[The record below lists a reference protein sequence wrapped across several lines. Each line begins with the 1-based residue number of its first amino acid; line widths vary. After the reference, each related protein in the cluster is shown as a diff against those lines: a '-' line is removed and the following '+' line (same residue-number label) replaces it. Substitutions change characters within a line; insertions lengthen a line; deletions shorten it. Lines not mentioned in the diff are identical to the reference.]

1 MTIGPIAKKIPTER
15 TFHGDTYVDNYE
27 WLRDKSDP
35 DVRALLDAEN
45 AYFREQTAGLG
56 DLRDNLVAEFKA
68 RTKEADR
75 ALPYR
80 VGDWWYYRRTFQDR
94 QYPAMF
100 RTPARGAAR
109 PDLNTSFPEFPV
121 WDGNEL
127 ALGEEFFL
135 CGGFMPSPDGKLGA
149 MSVDFTG
156 DEHFTLRIFD
166 IETGQIVD
174 DSVRNIG
181 YGLAWTAD
189 SSAVAYSRVD
199 DSWRQWQVN
208 LHRIGDFND
217 TILFQENDERFSVDH
232 EQSRNGKW
240 IIIRSASVTSSD
252 VRFISTENIEQRV
265 KILDRRE
272 GLEYT
277 AEPAGDQVLIVHNA
291 NRPDFE
297 VASAPLRTSTPEEWD
312 PIFVP
317 EEGERVDYVEA
328 YAGHAVISMRSE
340 GQTQLRV
347 MRRERP
353 LSAASAIGS
362 TPPVAVTSDSGTVS
376 GTDDAATV
384 APAQPAADMPAALG
398 APAPDAANAA
408 PATPAANHGWSA
420 PVAIPTGEGSFVETY
435 PEGNWFTSRV
445 VFTEQS
451 ILEPPT
457 QKAFDPITGDIE
469 VLRTLDIPGY
479 DPSLYTQDAVWVTA
493 RDGVE
498 IPLTVVRRADIHPD
512 GTNPGYLYGY
522 GSYEV
527 SNEPYFSIYRL
538 SLLDRGVVIG
548 WSHIRGGGELGR
560 RWYDDGKLLRKK
572 NTFNDFVDSARW
584 LIDSGWVAPDRLV
597 AEGGSA
603 GGLLIGAAI
612 NQAPEL
618 FRAVHA
624 AVPFVDALTT
634 ILKPEL
640 PLTVG
645 EWEEWGNPVASPEVY
660 AYMKEYSPVENV
672 REGVEYPAVLATTSL
687 NDIRVL
693 YVEPTK
699 WVQVLREK
707 TKPNPERP
715 ILERIEMVAGHA
727 GKTGRYDAWRE
738 RAEEVAWM
746 LDQVGA
752 TEVY

>member
-45 AYFREQTAGLG
+45 AYFREQTAGLS

-174 DSVRNIG
+174 DSVRDIG
-181 YGLAWTAD
+181 YGLAWMAD

-328 YAGHAVISMRSE
+328 YAGHALTALICAAGYASLRGPEMRS
-340 GQTQLRV
+340 LR
-347 MRRERP
+347 
-353 LSAASAIGS
+353 
-362 TPPVAVTSDSGTVS
+362 
-376 GTDDAATV
+376 
-384 APAQPAADMPAALG
+384 
-398 APAPDAANAA
+398 
-408 PATPAANHGWSA
+408 
-420 PVAIPTGEGSFVETY
+420 Y
-435 PEGNWFTSRV
+435 
-445 VFTEQS
+445 
-451 ILEPPT
+451 
-457 QKAFDPITGDIE
+457 
-469 VLRTLDIPGY
+469 
-479 DPSLYTQDAVWVTA
+479 
-493 RDGVE
+493 
-498 IPLTVVRRADIHPD
+498 
-512 GTNPGYLYGY
+512 
-522 GSYEV
+522 
-527 SNEPYFSIYRL
+527 
-538 SLLDRGVVIG
+538 
-548 WSHIRGGGELGR
+548 
-560 RWYDDGKLLRKK
+560 
-572 NTFNDFVDSARW
+572 
-584 LIDSGWVAPDRLV
+584 
-597 AEGGSA
+597 
-603 GGLLIGAAI
+603 
-612 NQAPEL
+612 
-618 FRAVHA
+618 
-624 AVPFVDALTT
+624 
-634 ILKPEL
+634 
-640 PLTVG
+640 
-645 EWEEWGNPVASPEVY
+645 
-660 AYMKEYSPVENV
+660 
-672 REGVEYPAVLATTSL
+672 
-687 NDIRVL
+687 
-693 YVEPTK
+693 
-699 WVQVLREK
+699 
-707 TKPNPERP
+707 
-715 ILERIEMVAGHA
+715 
-727 GKTGRYDAWRE
+727 
-738 RAEEVAWM
+738 
-746 LDQVGA
+746 
-752 TEVY
+752 

>member
-45 AYFREQTAGLG
+45 AYFREQTAGLS

-174 DSVRNIG
+174 DSVRDIG
-181 YGLAWTAD
+181 YGLAWMAD

-376 GTDDAATV
+376 GNDDAATV
-384 APAQPAADMPAALG
+384 APAQPAADMPAE
-398 APAPDAANAA
+398 PAPAA
-408 PATPAANHGWSA
+408 PAAKHGWSA

-457 QKAFDPITGDIE
+457 QKAFDPLTGDIE

-522 GSYEV
+522 G
-527 SNEPYFSIYRL
+527 
-538 SLLDRGVVIG
+538 
-548 WSHIRGGGELGR
+548 
-560 RWYDDGKLLRKK
+560 
-572 NTFNDFVDSARW
+572 
-584 LIDSGWVAPDRLV
+584 
-597 AEGGSA
+597 
-603 GGLLIGAAI
+603 
-612 NQAPEL
+612 
-618 FRAVHA
+618 
-624 AVPFVDALTT
+624 
-634 ILKPEL
+634 
-640 PLTVG
+640 
-645 EWEEWGNPVASPEVY
+645 
-660 AYMKEYSPVENV
+660 
-672 REGVEYPAVLATTSL
+672 
-687 NDIRVL
+687 
-693 YVEPTK
+693 
-699 WVQVLREK
+699 
-707 TKPNPERP
+707 
-715 ILERIEMVAGHA
+715 
-727 GKTGRYDAWRE
+727 
-738 RAEEVAWM
+738 
-746 LDQVGA
+746 
-752 TEVY
+752 